1 MSVTNMFH
9 TAYIEFDN
17 FLLIEINE
25 IKFFRCHGNHNYE
38 SFFLIA
44 MSLMTTKLDQG
55 WDQEP
60 LPRPK

>member
-1 MSVTNMFH
+1 MFH

-25 IKFFRCHGNHNYE
+25 IKIFLDVMAITIMRV
-38 SFFLIA
+38 FFLIA
-44 MSLMTTKLDQG
+44 MSLMTTKLDKG